1 MRDKLLE
8 LLNYNEEFR
17 KRVGQSYFDKIQGI
31 QTPWLTLVACCDS
44 RIHTNI
50 MMDDATN
57 EVFEIRVIGNVIENA
72 LGSVDYGVYQLR
84 TPMLFIM
91 GHSDCGAIKG
101 SLDDRGKLQESI
113 ENTLEPIRKNTKIDA
128 GKKLSNYVIDNI
140 ENQVEYAL
148 NRYKTLVESGELVIV
163 GGYYDF
169 DNSCS
174 EGCGKIVLV
183 NYNGDPVY
191 KNSYEIL

>member
-8 LLNYNEEFR
+8 LLNYNKDFKE
-17 KRVGQSYFDKIQGI
+17 RVGQAYFDKIQGI

-50 MMDDATN
+50 MMEDATN

-72 LGSVDYGVYQLR
+72 LGSVDYGVYQLH

-101 SLDDRGKLQESI
+101 SLDERGKLQESI
-113 ENTLEPIRKNTKIDA
+113 EDTLEPIRKNTKI
-128 GKKLSNYVIDNI
+128 
-140 ENQVEYAL
+140 
-148 NRYKTLVESGELVIV
+148 
-163 GGYYDF
+163 
-169 DNSCS
+169 
-174 EGCGKIVLV
+174 
-183 NYNGDPVY
+183 
-191 KNSYEIL
+191 

>member
-8 LLNYNEEFR
+8 LLNYNKDFKE
-17 KRVGQSYFDKIQGI
+17 RVGQAYFDKIQGI

-50 MMDDATN
+50 MMEDAIN

-72 LGSVDYGVYQLR
+72 LGSVDYGIYQLH

-101 SLDDRGKLQESI
+101 SLDERGKFQESI
-113 ENTLEPIRKNTKIDA
+113 EDTLEPIRKNTKID
-128 GKKLSNYVIDNI
+128 S
-140 ENQVEYAL
+140 
-148 NRYKTLVESGELVIV
+148 
-163 GGYYDF
+163 
-169 DNSCS
+169 
-174 EGCGKIVLV
+174 
-183 NYNGDPVY
+183 
-191 KNSYEIL
+191 KNPS

>member
-8 LLNYNEEFR
+8 LLNYNKDFKE
-17 KRVGQSYFDKIQGI
+17 RVGQDYFDKIQGI
-31 QTPWLTLVACCDS
+31 QIPWLTLVACCDS

-50 MMDDATN
+50 MMEDATN

-72 LGSVDYGVYQLR
+72 LGSVDYGIYQLH

-101 SLDDRGKLQESI
+101 SLDERGKLQESI
-113 ENTLEPIRKNTKIDA
+113 EDTLEPIRKNTKIDVN
-128 GKKLSNYVIDNI
+128 KKLSNYVIDNI
-140 ENQVEYAL
+140 ENQVKYAL
-148 NRYKTLVESGELVIV
+148 KRYKTLVENGELVIA

-169 DNSCS
+169 DNSS
-174 EGCGKIVLV
+174 GHGCGKIVLI
-183 NYNGDPVY
+183 NYNGENTY
-191 KNSYEIL
+191 TK

>member
-1 MRDKLLE
+1 MRDKLLK
-8 LLNYNEEFR
+8 LLNYNKDFKE
-17 KRVGQSYFDKIQGI
+17 RVGQAYFDKIQGI

-50 MMDDATN
+50 MMEDATN

-72 LGSVDYGVYQLR
+72 LGSVDYGVYQLH

-101 SLDDRGKLQESI
+101 SLDERGKLQESI
-113 ENTLEPIRKNTKIDA
+113 EDTLEPIRKNTKIDVN
-128 GKKLSNYVIDNI
+128 KKLSSYVIDNI
-140 ENQVEYAL
+140 ENQVKYAL
-148 NRYKTLVESGELVIV
+148 KRYKTLVENGELVIA

-169 DNSCS
+169 DNSCGN
-174 EGCGKIVLV
+174 GCGKIVLI
-183 NYNGDPVY
+183 NYNGENTY
-191 KNSYEIL
+191 TK